1 MLEQEVEE
9 KDDTVELHIPSG
21 KRLGDV
27 VLRFEKVCFSYDG
40 EHEGPNEIEVKFR
53 SDGHKSEL
61 KAQIRDGELRVEIE
75 EEPHDGD
82 DDD

>member
-1 MLEQEVEE
+1 MSFGRGEV
-9 KDDTVELHIPSG
+9 
-21 KRLGDV
+21 RV
-27 VLRFEKVCFSYDG
+27 VSAVPRAGFSYDG